1 MSFCCVLLNLFPA
14 FFQKGLEAAL
24 ENEFG
29 FPEHTLRAEEEAQ
42 RCPGR

>member
-1 MSFCCVLLNLFPA
+1 MSFCCVLFNLYSA
-14 FFQKGLEAAL
+14 LFQKGLAAAL
-24 ENEFG
+24 ENELR